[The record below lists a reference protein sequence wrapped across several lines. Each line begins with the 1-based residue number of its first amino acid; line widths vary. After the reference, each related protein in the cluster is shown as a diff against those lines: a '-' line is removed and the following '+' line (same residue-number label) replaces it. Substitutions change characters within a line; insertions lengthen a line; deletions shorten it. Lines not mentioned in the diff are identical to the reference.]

1 MLKEFNEIPLTQTN
15 LTQTKTTLT
24 TSVQIRSTDVGLK
37 ANRFT
42 AAT

>member
-15 LTQTKTTLT
+15 LTQTKTT
-24 TSVQIRSTDVGLK
+24 SVQIRSTDLGLK